1 MNTSI
6 NIIEAREYLTS
17 LVFQAGEILR
27 KYFKSGIFTQKSK
40 GGVDFLTEA
49 DEEVDEFLLSN
60 IKKNFPDAN
69 FLTEETAPKDYSH
82 LKELNNLWII
92 DPLDGTINFS
102 RKCPNFSI
110 SIGLVDKGVSTIGV
124 VYVPMTK
131 DLYYADTEG
140 NHAYLNGS
148 TISIS
153 LTKNLGEAVLACDW
167 AWGLEKRLN
176 VVTWLQKISTKVR
189 QIKSMG
195 SAVADL
201 ASLAEGRIDAYMH
214 SGLKPWD
221 VAASGLIIEKAGG
234 KITTP
239 SGGKWNVFEPDILAS
254 NGIVHEQILQLIQA

>member
-1 MNTSI
+1 MDNAIDFTK
-6 NIIEAREYLTS
+6 AREYLTA
-17 LVFQAGEILR
+17 LTYKAGDILR
-27 KYFKSGIFTQKSK
+27 TYFKSGIFTQKSK
-40 GGVDFLTEA
+40 GGVDFLTQA
-49 DEEVDEFLLSN
+49 DEEVDKFLLTN
-60 IKKNFPDAN
+60 IQRQYPDAN

-148 TISIS
+148 PISVS

-221 VAASGLIIEKAGG
+221 VAASGIIIEKAGG